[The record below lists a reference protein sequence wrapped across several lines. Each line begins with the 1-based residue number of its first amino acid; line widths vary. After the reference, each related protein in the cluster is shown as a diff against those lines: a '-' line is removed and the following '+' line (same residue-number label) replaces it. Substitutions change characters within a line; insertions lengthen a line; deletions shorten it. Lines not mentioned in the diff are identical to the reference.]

1 MKKGILLSVFAAIVL
16 SACST
21 EPIAETGHIYKV
33 VAHRGGYLENG
44 LAENS
49 VKSLRKTIEQRCY
62 ASECDVM
69 WTADDKVLI
78 CHPSGP
84 YLVNGLD
91 PSTHTLTEIRM
102 AGKLSDGSMMP
113 CLEDFLKILMD
124 KKQNP
129 FGTKLWLDIKGA
141 SNQTEKKVMLRA
153 AEIAR
158 EMNACHLVEY
168 LVPDD
173 YADYIGI
180 SLYLR
185 KNYGIACAWNKTITE
200 VAKYGVNGWGQLP
213 YHTYNKDN
221 IHWPPTSYTD
231 NGVNVSIYHTPS
243 TIDSYAN
250 LYQEVVPYYPVL
262 KAIFV
267 NHPQALIDYLIEA
280 GYEEINENS

>member
-1 MKKGILLSVFAAIVL
+1 MKKGIFLSVFVAIVL
-16 SACST
+16 TACST
-21 EPIAETGHIYKV
+21 EPVADTGHIYKV

-49 VKSLRKTIEQRCY
+49 MMSLRKTIDQRCY

-91 PSTHTLTEIRM
+91 PSTHTLTEIRI
-102 AGKLSDGSMMP
+102 AGKLSDGSTMP
-113 CLEDFLKILMD
+113 CLEDFLKILVD

-129 FGTKLWLDIKGA
+129 YGTKLWLDIKGA
-141 SNQTEKKVMLRA
+141 SNETVKKVMLRA
-153 AEIAR
+153 AEIAN

-168 LVPDD
+168 LVPDN
-173 YADYIGI
+173 YADYVGI
-180 SLYLR
+180 SSYLR

-200 VAKYGVNGWGQLP
+200 VANYGVNGWGQLP
-213 YHTYNKDN
+213 YHTYNTNN
-221 IHWPPTSYTD
+221 IQWPPTSYTD
-231 NGVNVSIYHTPS
+231 YGVTLSIYHTPS
-243 TIDSYAN
+243 TVDSYAG
-250 LYQEVVPYYPVL
+250 LYQDVVPYYPVL

-267 NHPQALIDYLIEA
+267 NHPQALIDYLIKT
-280 GYEEINENS
+280 GYEEK